1 VAAGQDGGV
10 NADRDLSSVSALVH
24 GGCLCGAIRY
34 QVEGN
39 PTSISI
45 CHCRSCRRASGAPT
59 VSWFVVSRAQFNLV
73 SGTLTIRQSS
83 KPVRRGFCSQ
93 CGTQLTYEHE
103 SAPDTI
109 ELTTASLD
117 APARF
122 QPTKEIWLAEKLPWV
137 AVNANLEHHAG
148 DA

>member
-1 VAAGQDGGV
+1 VAARQDSGLDPDRDRGSV
-10 NADRDLSSVSALVH
+10 NALAQ

-34 QVEGN
+34 RVEGN
-39 PTSISI
+39 PSSISI
-45 CHCRSCRRASGAPT
+45 CHCRSCQRASGAPT
-59 VSWFVVSRAQFNLV
+59 VSWFVVSRAQFTLV
-73 SGTLTIRQSS
+73 SGILTIRQSS
-83 KPVRRGFCSQ
+83 KPVHRGFCKE

-109 ELTTASLD
+109 DLTTASLD
-117 APARF
+117 DPGRF
-122 QPTKEIWLAEKLPWV
+122 QPTKEIWLSEKLPWV

>member
-1 VAAGQDGGV
+1 MAAGQDGGV
-10 NADRDLSSVSALVH
+10 NADRDLRSVSALGQ

-45 CHCRSCRRASGAPT
+45 CHCSSCRRASGAPT
-59 VSWFVVSRAQFNLV
+59 VSWFVVTRAQFNLM

-83 KPVRRGFCSQ
+83 KPVRRGFCRH

-103 SAPDTI
+103 STPDAI

-117 APARF
+117 DPGRF
-122 QPTKEIWLAEKLPWV
+122 KPTKEIWLAEKLPWV